1 MRKFIFGVITMF
13 AAATALT
20 ACGHKATEENVGE
33 GVDTV
38 EVVEVVD
45 SLTPDSVVA
54 DSTVCAETEV
64 AE

>member
-13 AAATALT
+13 AASVMMV
-20 ACGHKATEENVGE
+20 ACGHKATEETVGE

-38 EVVEVVD
+38 EVVEAVD
-45 SLTPDSVVA
+45 TVAPDSVVV
-54 DSTVCAETEV
+54 DSACVCEAEV